1 MRISSPPTLNGK
13 FFRVMRAE
21 LMMALRKLKSL
32 AGLAPYLFIY
42 VVCSGAGFAESLLVN
57 RLAQHPSPYLAL
69 HGQDPVA
76 WQEWNAETFARARR
90 ENKLLYVSVGYFACH
105 WCHVMQRE
113 SYKDPAIA
121 ALLNRHFVPVK
132 VDREL
137 NNGVDDTLQLFS
149 ERLNGVAG
157 WPLNAFV
164 TPEGYPSF
172 VVLYAPPEQFRGILQ
187 NLSGRWGADD
197 QAIRKLAQQAAPA
210 APTRPRTEPLTP
222 ARTATASQ
230 NFMNTVWQEADTL
243 QGGFGQA
250 IKFPLTPQLGTLLE
264 IYAHKPEAKLGSF
277 LRLTF
282 DQMAARALRDHV
294 GGGFFRY
301 TTDPAWDTP
310 HFEKMLYDNAQLALL
325 YLQASDVLRE
335 PAYRRVAETTFDF
348 MQSTLQSSVGGLY
361 TSTSAVDRQGREG
374 AVFLWEP
381 KELKALLTPEQYAAA
396 FRVWQLG
403 QARPFEHGY
412 LPAEYAKPTDQERT
426 LLAQAHT
433 TLSAA
438 RKSRALPLDTKMN
451 AGLNGLALSAFSRGQ
466 HLSPAYRKSATRIR
480 NFLETELV
488 RGDSLMKARTSH
500 KTLAG
505 AELEDYA
512 YVVQGLLDYAE
523 VNSDAKARA
532 LAQKLTRTAWNLFWS
547 PTGWKREAKSLLAT
561 LPTEPVLAD
570 GALASPSEILNLA
583 TLGLRQT
590 AWVQQVKG
598 TAAWQ
603 SPQVERDPFVYPTR
617 LRVLRALSPPR

>member
-1 MRISSPPTLNGK
+1 MSSLRYRWQAVGAWVGAVLAIVFGN
-13 FFRVMRAE
+13 A
-21 LMMALRKLKSL
+21 AL
-32 AGLAPYLFIY
+32 AQIA
-42 VVCSGAGFAESLLVN
+42 LVN

-76 WQEWNAETFARARR
+76 WQEWNADTFARARR
-90 ENKLLYVSVGYFACH
+90 ENKLLYVSVGYFSCH

-113 SYKDPAIA
+113 SYQNPAIA
-121 ALLNRHFVPVK
+121 ALLNRHFIPVK

-164 TPEGYPSF
+164 TPEGYPGF

-187 NLSGRWGADD
+187 NLSGRWTADD
-197 QAIRKLAQQAAPA
+197 QAIRKLAAQAAPPA
-210 APTRPRTEPLTP
+210 ATP
-222 ARTATASQ
+222 PSAARTAAATQRFLSG
-230 NFMNTVWQEADTL
+230 VWQEADSL
-243 QGGFGQA
+243 QGGFGQTL
-250 IKFPLTPQLGTLLE
+250 KFPLTPQLSALLE
-264 IYAHKPEAKLGSF
+264 IYAQNPEARLGNF

-301 TTDPAWDTP
+301 TTDPAWETP

-325 YLQASDVLRE
+325 YLQAADVLRQ
-335 PAYRRVAETTFDF
+335 PRYRAIATTTLDF
-348 MQSTLQSSVGGLY
+348 MQSTLQAPSGGFY
-361 TSTSAVDRQGREG
+361 TSTSAVDERGREG

-381 KELKALLTPEQYAAA
+381 QALKALLTSEQYAVA

-403 QARPFEHGY
+403 QTRPFEYGY
-412 LPAEYAKPTDQERT
+412 LPAEYTQPTAQERGV
-426 LLAQAHT
+426 LAQAYA
-433 TLSAA
+433 TLNAA
-438 RKSRALPLDTKMN
+438 RKARVLPLDTKMN

-466 HLSPAYRKSATRIR
+466 HLSPAYRKSALRLR
-480 NFLETELV
+480 NFLETALV
-488 RGDSLMKARTSH
+488 RGDRLMKARTS
-500 KTLAG
+500 KQTLPG

-532 LAQKLTRTAWNLFWS
+532 LAQKLARTAWSSFWS
-547 PTGWKREAKSLLAT
+547 PTGWKRESQSLLAT

-570 GALASPSEILNLA
+570 GALASPSEVLNLA
-583 TLGLRQT
+583 SLRSGDVGLI
-590 AWVQQVKG
+590 QQVKR

-603 SPQVERDPFVYPTR
+603 APQMTRDPFGYPTR
-617 LRVLRALSPPR
+617 VRVLRALMPRR

>member
-1 MRISSPPTLNGK
+1 MTK
-13 FFRVMRAE
+13 FKKRKPRAC
-21 LMMALRKLKSL
+21 L
-32 AGLAPYLFIY
+32 AVYLFILHALW
-42 VVCSGAGFAESLLVN
+42 STAGFAQTPLVN
-57 RLAQHPSPYLAL
+57 QLAQHPSPYLAL

-113 SYKDPAIA
+113 SYKNPAIA
-121 ALLNRHFVPVK
+121 ALLNKHFIPVK

-149 ERLNGVAG
+149 ERLNGTAG
-157 WPLNAFV
+157 WPLNAFI

-172 VVLYAPPEQFRGILQ
+172 VVLYAPSEQFRGLLL
-187 NLSGRWGADD
+187 NLSGRWEADD
-197 QAIRKLAQQAAPA
+197 QAIRKLAQQAAPTA
-210 APTRPRTEPLTP
+210 ATRPLSEPLTP
-222 ARTATASQ
+222 TRVAAIEQQFVTTI
-230 NFMNTVWQEADTL
+230 WQEADTL
-243 QGGFGQA
+243 QGGFGQS
-250 IKFPLTPQLGTLLE
+250 IKFPLTPQLSALLE
-264 IYAHKPEAKLGSF
+264 IYAKKPEAKLGSF

-325 YLQASDVLRE
+325 YLQAGEILQQPS
-335 PAYRRVAETTFDF
+335 YRDIAAKTFDF
-348 MQSTLQSSVGGLY
+348 MQATLQTSDGGLF
-361 TSTSAVDRQGREG
+361 TSTSAVDEQGREG

-396 FRVWQLG
+396 TRVWQLG
-403 QARPFEHGY
+403 KPRPFEYGY
-412 LPAEYAKPTDQERT
+412 LPAEYTPPTERERT
-426 LLAQAHT
+426 LLSQAYITLRAAQKLRT
-433 TLSAA
+433 
-438 RKSRALPLDTKMN
+438 LPLDTKMN

-466 HLSPAYRKSATRIR
+466 HLSPAYRKSATRLR
-480 NFLETELV
+480 NFIEADLV
-488 RGDSLMKARTSH
+488 RGNQLMKARTTR
-500 KTLAG
+500 KILPG

-512 YVVQGLLDYAE
+512 YVVHGLLDYAE
-523 VNSDAKARA
+523 VNSDAKTRA
-532 LAQKLTRTAWNLFWS
+532 LAQKLARTAWSLFWS

-561 LPTEPVLAD
+561 LPSEPVLAD

-583 TLGLRQT
+583 SLRLGDAALVEQM
-590 AWVQQVKG
+590 KK

-603 SPQVERDPFVYPTR
+603 SPQMTRDTFAYPTR
-617 LRVLRALSPPR
+617 VRVLRALTPLR

>member
-1 MRISSPPTLNGK
+1 MSSLRYRWQAVGAWVGAVLAIVCCN
-13 FFRVMRAE
+13 A
-21 LMMALRKLKSL
+21 AL
-32 AGLAPYLFIY
+32 AQTA
-42 VVCSGAGFAESLLVN
+42 LVN

-76 WQEWNAETFARARR
+76 WQEWNADTFARARR
-90 ENKLLYVSVGYFACH
+90 ENKLLYVSVGYFSCH

-113 SYKDPAIA
+113 SYQNPAIA
-121 ALLNRHFVPVK
+121 ALLNRHFIPVK

-164 TPEGYPSF
+164 TPEGYPAF

-187 NLSGRWGADD
+187 NLSGRWAAGD
-197 QAIRKLAQQAAPA
+197 QAIRKLAQQAAPPA
-210 APTRPRTEPLTP
+210 AMLPVKASLSNAHTAAATQRFLT
-222 ARTATASQ
+222 S
-230 NFMNTVWQEADTL
+230 VWQEADPL
-243 QGGFGQA
+243 QGGFGQTL
-250 IKFPLTPQLGTLLE
+250 KFPLTPQLSALLE
-264 IYAHKPEAKLGSF
+264 IHAQKPEARLGNF

-301 TTDPAWDTP
+301 TTDPTWDTP

-325 YLQASDVLRE
+325 YLQAADVLRQ
-335 PAYRRVAETTFDF
+335 PRYRAIATMTLDF
-348 MQSTLQSSVGGLY
+348 MQSTLQAPSGGFY
-361 TSTSAVDRQGREG
+361 TSTSAVDERGREG

-381 KELKALLTPEQYAAA
+381 PVIKALLTPGQYAVA
-396 FRVWQLG
+396 FRIWQLG
-403 QARPFEHGY
+403 QTRPFEYGY
-412 LPAEYAKPTDQERT
+412 LPAEYTQPTAQERGV
-426 LLAQAHT
+426 LAQT
-433 TLSAA
+433 YVTLNAA
-438 RKSRALPLDTKMN
+438 RKARVLPLDTKMN

-466 HLSPAYRKSATRIR
+466 ALSPAYRNSALRLR
-480 NFLETELV
+480 HFLETALV
-488 RGDSLMKARTSH
+488 RGDRLMKARTA
-500 KTLAG
+500 KQTLEG

-532 LAQKLTRTAWNLFWS
+532 LAQKLARTAWSSFWS
-547 PTGWKREAKSLLAT
+547 PTGWKRESQSLLAT

-570 GALASPSEILNLA
+570 GALASPSEVLNLA
-583 TLGLRQT
+583 SLRSGD
-590 AWVQQVKG
+590 ASLIEQVKRA
-598 TAAWQ
+598 AAWQ
-603 SPQVERDPFVYPTR
+603 APQMTHDPFGYPTR
-617 LRVLRALSPPR
+617 VRVLRALMLRR